1 MSELKSISFEKD
13 TKRINDEIKKN
24 IASHLWIFCGY
35 KDSILPATNFNAKYI
50 KAIFDLYNVI
60 IDSSL
65 VTRLYGQRGI
75 APKNKKNKKQFN
87 MLEDI
92 IKTISMLR
100 TVGGHTVSEE
110 NTRKE
115 IRLQFKKWQLTHCG
129 NDNPTEDEDFEKL
142 INGLLDLEIK
152 CFNLLDNFMKDA
164 ISLNSNSKDK
174 MIETWENA
182 IIEYYFKAT
191 NQNMFENKLIEWYRM
206 KQPNVSCQTNNI
218 ATYSAISKWVM
229 EEIYFKEQKNIDQLN
244 EAKAS
249 EDVELTDD
257 EVNIIDQAINDAQL
271 SIDEK
276 KMEVANFVGKSDRLG
291 DLTYG
296 DYMKHF
302 LSKEILGKKMRDSIP
317 EIKSKN
323 LTLLPQDLFGYI
335 IKNEFNM

>member
-1 MSELKSISFEKD
+1 MLELKSISFEKD
-13 TKRINDEIKKN
+13 TKRINDEIKQN
-24 IASHLWIFCGY
+24 IASHLWMFCGY
-35 KDSILPATNFNAKYI
+35 KDSITPAKNFDAKYI
-50 KAIFDLYNVI
+50 KAILDLYNVI

-75 APKNKKNKKQFN
+75 APKNKKNRKQFN
-87 MLEDI
+87 TLENI

-100 TVGGHTVSEE
+100 TVVSHTVSEE
-110 NTRKE
+110 NSREE
-115 IRLQFKKWQLTHCG
+115 ISREFENWQLAHCG
-129 NDNPTEDEDFEKL
+129 NKNPSEDEDFEKL
-142 INGLLDLEIK
+142 IIELSDLEFK
-152 CFNLLDNFMKDA
+152 CFNLLDSFIKDT
-164 ISLNSNSKDK
+164 ISLNSNSKDE
-174 MIETWENA
+174 MIETWEDS
-182 IIEYYFKAT
+182 IIEYYFKTT
-191 NQNMFENKLIEWYRM
+191 NQNMFTNKLIEWYKM
-206 KQPNVSCQTNNI
+206 KEPNASSQINKI
-218 ATYSAISKWVM
+218 GIYSAISGWVM
-229 EEIYFKEQKNIDQLN
+229 KKIYFKEEYIEQLN
-244 EAKAS
+244 EAKAN
-249 EDVELTDD
+249 EAVKLTDD
-257 EVNIIDQAINDAQL
+257 EVNTIDQAINDAQL